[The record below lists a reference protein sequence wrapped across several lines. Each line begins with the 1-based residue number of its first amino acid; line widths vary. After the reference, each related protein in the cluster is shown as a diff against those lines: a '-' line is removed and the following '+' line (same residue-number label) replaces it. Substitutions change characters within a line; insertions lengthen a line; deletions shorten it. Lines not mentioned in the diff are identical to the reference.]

1 MGRCRP
7 AYPAISAWCPR
18 MRARYGS
25 IGDVPTRPLTGAPR
39 DMVWPLIAVGAAGG
53 AFSALFGVGGGVV
66 MVPLLIMLC
75 GYGSRAAT
83 ATSLAAIALIALVGT
98 ATHGV
103 LGNVDWLAALL
114 VGIPALL
121 GVTLGV
127 RVRLRISQAAISRA
141 FAVLLLAAAVLLA
154 VGP

>member
-1 MGRCRP
+1 MQGMD
-7 AYPAISAWCPR
+7 ASAH
-18 MRARYGS
+18 AQL
-25 IGDVPTRPLTGAPR
+25 TRDLAWR
-39 DMVWPLIAVGAAGG
+39 LIIVGAAGG

-83 ATSLAAIALIALVGT
+83 ATSLAAIGVIALVGT

-103 LGNVDWLAALL
+103 LGNVDWLAAML

-127 RVRLRISQAAISRA
+127 KVRMRLSQATISRA
-141 FAVLLLAAAVLLA
+141 FAILLVAAAVLLA
-154 VGP
+154 VNP

>member
-1 MGRCRP
+1 MQGMDAPTHAPSTRDL
-7 AYPAISAWCPR
+7 AWR
-18 MRARYGS
+18 
-25 IGDVPTRPLTGAPR
+25 
-39 DMVWPLIAVGAAGG
+39 LIVVGAAGG

-83 ATSLAAIALIALVGT
+83 ATSLAAIGVIALVGT

-103 LGNVDWLAALL
+103 LGNVDWLAAML

-127 RVRLRISQAAISRA
+127 KVRMRLSQATISRA
-141 FAVLLLAAAVLLA
+141 FAILLVAAAVLLA
-154 VGP
+154 VNP

>member
-1 MGRCRP
+1 MQHMHAPIAARSTRDLAGRLL
-7 AYPAISAWCPR
+7 
-18 MRARYGS
+18 
-25 IGDVPTRPLTGAPR
+25 V
-39 DMVWPLIAVGAAGG
+39 VGAVGG
-53 AFSALFGVGGGVV
+53 AFSAMFGVGGGVV

-83 ATSLAAIALIALVGT
+83 ATSLAAIAVIALVGT
-98 ATHGV
+98 VAHGV

-127 RVRLRISQAAISRA
+127 QVRMRISQATISRA
-141 FAVLLLAAAVLLA
+141 FAVLLVAAAVLLA
-154 VGP
+154 VNP

>member
-1 MGRCRP
+1 MQGMD
-7 AYPAISAWCPR
+7 ASAH
-18 MRARYGS
+18 AQ
-25 IGDVPTRPLTGAPR
+25 PTRDLAWR
-39 DMVWPLIAVGAAGG
+39 LIIVGAAGG

-83 ATSLAAIALIALVGT
+83 ATSLAAIGVIALVGT

-103 LGNVDWLAALL
+103 LGNVDWLAAML

-127 RVRLRISQAAISRA
+127 KVRMRLSQASISRA
-141 FAVLLLAAAVLLA
+141 FAILLVAAAVLLA
-154 VGP
+154 VNP

>member
-1 MGRCRP
+1 MHGVTTPSATSPVRTP
-7 AYPAISAWCPR
+7 A
-18 MRARYGS
+18 
-25 IGDVPTRPLTGAPR
+25 
-39 DMVWPLIAVGAAGG
+39 WPLIAVGAVGG

-66 MVPLLIMLC
+66 MVPLLILLC

-83 ATSLAAIALIALVGT
+83 ATSLAAIAIIALVGT
-98 ATHGV
+98 TTHGV

-127 RVRLRISQAAISRA
+127 KVRARISSVTISRA
-141 FAVLLLAAAVLLA
+141 FAVLLIIAAVLLA
-154 VGP
+154 VDL

>member
-1 MGRCRP
+1 MTAPGNLR
-7 AYPAISAWCPR
+7 AAAWR
-18 MRARYGS
+18 
-25 IGDVPTRPLTGAPR
+25 L
-39 DMVWPLIAVGAAGG
+39 LLVGAVGG

-83 ATSLAAIALIALVGT
+83 ATSLAAIAAIAVVGV

-103 LGNVDWLAALL
+103 LGNVDWLAAML

-121 GVTLGV
+121 GVTIGV
-127 RVRLRISQAAISRA
+127 RVRARLSAVALSRA
-141 FAVLLLAAAVLLA
+141 FAVLLVVAAIVLLA
-154 VGP
+154 VPS

>member
-1 MGRCRP
+1 MQGMEAPTAAPSTRDL
-7 AYPAISAWCPR
+7 AWR
-18 MRARYGS
+18 
-25 IGDVPTRPLTGAPR
+25 
-39 DMVWPLIAVGAAGG
+39 LIAVGAVGG

-66 MVPLLIMLC
+66 MVPLLMMLC

-83 ATSLAAIALIALVGT
+83 ATSLAAIAVIALVGT

-103 LGNVDWLAALL
+103 LGNVDWVAAML

-127 RVRLRISQAAISRA
+127 RVRMRLSQVTISRA
-141 FAVLLLAAAVLLA
+141 FAILLVAAAVLLA
-154 VGP
+154 VNP

>member
-1 MGRCRP
+1 MTTP
-7 AYPAISAWCPR
+7 SATSPVR
-18 MRARYGS
+18 TP
-25 IGDVPTRPLTGAPR
+25 IV
-39 DMVWPLIAVGAAGG
+39 PLIAVGAVGG

-83 ATSLAAIALIALVGT
+83 ATSLAAIAVIALVGT

-127 RVRLRISQAAISRA
+127 KLRTRISAVTISRG
-141 FAVLLLAAAVLLA
+141 FAVLLVIAAVLLA
-154 VGP
+154 LDP